1 VAAASLSFDGGYA
14 PGEKIAGKYTLLSEI
29 GSGGMGSVWLA
40 RNDTTEA
47 DVALKIWRAA
57 EEDPDQTKT
66 RFRNEARLSAMLT
79 HRNIVRVFD
88 LITEPNGALVLVMER
103 LQGCTLASYLRAN
116 KYLAARA
123 AVGITSGILAALEQ
137 AHKAGIVHRDVK
149 PANVFL
155 AVDPDGHVTPKLLDF
170 GIAKVPAANMELTGD
185 GRSLGTPRYMS
196 PEQIRG
202 KEIDGRSDI
211 FSMGVIL
218 YEMMTG
224 VSPFTADTPG
234 ASLAAVLEV
243 EVDPDPHID
252 AQLFGEM
259 ARGLSK
265 RAYERHASAAEF
277 ATALRKSIQCTD
289 AEMDEALRGLE
300 PLKHAEGPSRPITL
314 GLSRIET
321 GDKPKSSKTV
331 MRYLP
336 WAFAAVAIL
345 GIGGMVMRGAF
356 SSNASAHPVDTTATV
371 THVTMPK
378 TPHTSDVPALPTT
391 PSAAPTEANNG
402 GTAGTNA
409 GTNAGS
415 NGGGWANAPDPDP
428 ITVQDTTPTTTNG
441 GGGASGG
448 TTPVIR
454 QSGGGSRGGGGGRR
468 GGGGGGG
475 AKGVATTPGF

>member
-1 VAAASLSFDGGYA
+1 MDGGYA
-14 PGEKIAGKYTLLSEI
+14 QGDKIAGKYTLLSEI

-103 LQGCTLASYLRAN
+103 LQGCTLASYLRAQ
-116 KYLAARA
+116 KYLGARA
-123 AVGITSGILAALEQ
+123 AVGITCGILAALEQ

-211 FSMGVIL
+211 FSMAVIL
-218 YEMMTG
+218 YETMTG
-224 VSPFTADTPG
+224 ISPFTADTPG

-243 EVDPDPHID
+243 EVDPDEHID
-252 AQLFGEM
+252 AQLFSEL

-265 RAYERHASAAEF
+265 RAYERHATAAEF
-277 ATALRKSIQCTD
+277 AATLRKAIQCSD
-289 AEMDEALRGLE
+289 ADMDEALRQLE
-300 PLKHAEGPSRPITL
+300 PLKHAEGPSRPISME
-314 GLSRIET
+314 LSRLEL
-321 GDKPKSSKTV
+321 GKPVSKSPI
-331 MRYLP
+331 RFLP

-345 GIGGMVMRGAF
+345 GIGAMIMRGKF
-356 SSNASAHPVDTTATV
+356 SNAQAQPADTAAV
-371 THVTMPK
+371 TKVTLPK
-378 TPHTSDVPALPTT
+378 TTRTSDVPPVTTTAQTAPTAPTAPTT
-391 PSAAPTEANNG
+391 TAEANNG
-402 GTAGTNA
+402 GTNG
-409 GTNAGS
+409 G
-415 NGGGWANAPDPDP
+415 GGGWANTDQEL
-428 ITVQDTTPTTTNG
+428 TVMPVSTG
-441 GGGASGG
+441 GGGGSQQTASQEPKSGG
-448 TTPVIR
+448 SDNPPPVIR
-454 QSGGGSRGGGGGRR
+454 RTGGGGGGGGGGRR
-468 GGGGGGG
+468 NGGGGGGG
-475 AKGVATTPGF
+475 GTRPVATTPGF